1 MRKLLA
7 AAAVLLSLQARPAHA
22 QEAHGDF
29 GLGIQVGAP
38 TGLNMK
44 YYMDRFAIQAGLGII
59 ERGWD
64 DGTHIFADVVF
75 HPAVIT
81 TTNAFTMP
89 FYVGVGGR
97 ILDDGDDEYCRR
109 GRCYGDYDDDDL
121 DVGVRIPVG
130 LLMAFHKVPIDAFLE
145 LAPTLDLINDDDETV
160 CFDGECYRD
169 WDGRDD
175 RFSIYVTLG
184 ARYYF

>member
-1 MRKLLA
+1 MRKALA
-7 AAAVLLSLQARPAHA
+7 AATLLLTLLLARPAQA

-29 GLGIQVGAP
+29 GLGLQLGAP

-44 YYMDRFAIQAGLGII
+44 YYMDRFAIQAGLGVI

-64 DGTHIFADVVF
+64 DGTHLFVDVVF
-75 HPAVIT
+75 HPVVLT
-81 TTNAFTMP
+81 TQRSFTVP
-89 FYVGVGGR
+89 LYVGVGGR
-97 ILDDGDDEYCRR
+97 ILDDDDYEYCRR

-130 LLMAFHKVPIDAFLE
+130 LLMAFHKVPLDAFLE
-145 LAPTLDLINDDDETV
+145 LAPTIDFINDDDERV
-160 CFDGECYRD
+160 CFDGVCYD
-169 WDGRDD
+169 DVDDDD